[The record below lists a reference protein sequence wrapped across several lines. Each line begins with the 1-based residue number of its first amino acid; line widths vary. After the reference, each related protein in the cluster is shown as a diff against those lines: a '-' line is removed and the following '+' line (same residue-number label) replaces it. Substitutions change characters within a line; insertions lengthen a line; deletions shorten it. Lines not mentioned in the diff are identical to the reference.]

1 MKPAQASLVT
11 LIFNDLGLHDNAVRK
26 EIRTKGRKEER
37 NKKKKVR
44 KKESSLSHPYNIA

>member
-1 MKPAQASLVT
+1 MIWGFMIMQWE
-11 LIFNDLGLHDNAVRK
+11 K

-37 NKKKKVR
+37 KKKKKVR